1 MTPPPPQSYT
11 SALPS
16 TGHDILLVG
25 RADLTRPLAGAIL
38 SVGFDSRRRE
48 GARKRRRG
56 ADADA
61 DASADA
67 SADEEAEGGTGGSSP
82 PRRRSAIEALRRRL
96 GGPRGEGA
104 APPSLS
110 GALRAR
116 HVGLVDSLPPPPPP
130 RKGEGTEEDRDRK
143 SDSDSDPD
151 PRGSSSSSSSS
162 SYSPTGPAR
171 VDHAVLVLDPADP
184 MSLPRLAEAAAALHP
199 DYALGGRVTIVL
211 AAPPGGGGVG
221 PDPDLARA
229 LAQVERG
236 GGGGNPTPTPTPVVL
251 PPLFASSPVP
261 VLPTDLGDRQ
271 GLLAV
276 ARMVLQRCRLG
287 SRACP
292 GIDDGLD
299 AIGTAA
305 AVRLMAEAGGTGGGR
320 GATTGAGAGAGAAA
334 GAASVHPGAL
344 PPGRGGVSPLF
355 FSSLA

>member
-1 MTPPPPQSYT
+1 M
-11 SALPS
+11 
-16 TGHDILLVG
+16 
-25 RADLTRPLAGAIL
+25 
-38 SVGFDSRRRE
+38 GFDSRRRE

-143 SDSDSDPD
+143 SDSDPDPD
-151 PRGSSSSSSSS
+151 PRGSSSSSSSSS

-236 GGGGNPTPTPTPVVL
+236 GGGGNPTPTPTPVV
-251 PPLFASSPVP
+251 PPPSSPP
-261 VLPTDLGDRQ
+261 PPSPSCRPTWGT
-271 GLLAV
+271 G
-276 ARMVLQRCRLG
+276 
-287 SRACP
+287 RACWQWRGWCCRGAGWDRGP
-292 GIDDGLD
+292 VPASTTGSTRSGQPRRS
-299 AIGTAA
+299 ASWR
-305 AVRLMAEAGGTGGGR
+305 RLAGPEEAEGRRRARARAQPQALLLCTRGRSPRGGG
-320 GATTGAGAGAGAAA
+320 GSA
-334 GAASVHPGAL
+334 PC
-344 PPGRGGVSPLF
+344 
-355 FSSLA
+355 SSRRWPS